1 MGAKIIKI
9 TRFSPRNSAKNY
21 FEGKKNVRNI
31 SIWYIIQYQ
40 INKNQNHNILID
52 FRPQNLSIIQEKDFF

>member
-1 MGAKIIKI
+1 MAAKIIKI
-9 TRFSPRNSAKNY
+9 TRFPPRNPAKRY

-31 SIWYIIQYQ
+31 STWYIIHCQ

-52 FRPQNLSIIQEKDFF
+52 FRPLNSSIIQEKDHF